1 MNLSD
6 GNWTLDH
13 DERFAKGFS
22 VWDVNNDGFI
32 DANEVNHQNTI
43 FVHRGS
49 YRGDL
54 WYGSRTEK

>member
-1 MNLSD
+1 MTSTCKLKFNFYTD

-32 DANEVNHQNTI
+32 DANEVCTDKKKKDKN
-43 FVHRGS
+43 
-49 YRGDL
+49 
-54 WYGSRTEK
+54 K